1 MWHCEGHK
9 SLKLQQWTN
18 HADLKWNINITELN
32 TVHLSSYVTKCKLLT
47 NSLIMLWHFSGL
59 LHTFT

>member
-18 HADLKWNINITELN
+18 HADLKWNINIIELN
-32 TVHLSSYVTKCKLLT
+32 TVHLSSYVTKSKLLT